1 MSMDAAESKR
11 ESHKR
16 LAAQILAQLPE
27 ERGEALIVLAIV
39 RELVDWDYGVG
50 HIGAQVLKIV
60 G

>member
-1 MSMDAAESKR
+1 MSMDTAESKR

-39 RELVDWDYGVG
+39 RELVDWDYGMA
-50 HIGAQVLKIV
+50 HIGATVLKII